1 MAYYTSNPQLMARIK
16 TANQAG
22 LYRVA
27 IGLQRAIKG
36 KLNLTASNVGN
47 GGQPSAPGA
56 PPAKNTGTLGRS
68 IQIDQTNPER
78 LLVGTNVVY
87 AKIQEFGGVIR
98 PKRVKALPVPMN
110 LEAKRL
116 SASHP
121 QGLRGIPNLTVIKTR
136 SAVYLVQIVRKGGAK
151 NERYVWGAVW
161 MLKRSVRM
169 PKRPY
174 MAPAL
179 SEYRPKASQ
188 DYAKGFKA
196 GLGRA

>member
-1 MAYYTSNPQLMARIK
+1 MMAYYTRNPQLMQRVKA
-16 TANQAG
+16 ANQAG

-27 IGLQRAIKG
+27 LGLQKSIKG
-36 KLNLTASNVGN
+36 QLNLTASNIGN
-47 GGQPSAPGA
+47 GGKPSPPGS

-68 IQIDQTNPER
+68 IQIDQTNPDR

-98 PKRVKALPVPMN
+98 AKGRAMPIPLN
-110 LEAKRL
+110 WQAKRI
-116 SASHP
+116 SAANP
-121 QGLRGIPNLTVIKTR
+121 QGLRRVPNLVVIK
-136 SAVYLVQIVRKGGAK
+136 AGGLLAQIVRKSKTGAF
-151 NERYVWGAVW
+151 GAIW
-161 MLKRSVRM
+161 ALRKSITM

-179 SEYRPKASQ
+179 RDYTPKATQ

-196 GLGRA
+196 GLGVR